1 MAELTYPGV
10 YINEFEPAAPIVG
23 VGTSTAAF
31 LGPAA
36 DGPVLEPKKITN
48 WKAFLDN
55 YAGAKGLP
63 LDGAFYLWY
72 AVRGFFENGGAVC
85 YVVRVSNAGFDS
97 VELTDRATD
106 FPGPP
111 PAPAADQKTLV
122 IRARTAG
129 DLNPP
134 IAVQVTNSNVL
145 PSGANGAR
153 VYRPGA
159 TIQASGSD
167 YLQADDADD
176 ARRFMRGDEI
186 TWAGIGA
193 HEVSPAVVDH
203 VDGKRIFLQ
212 AALVDGPYNAGAIRL
227 ADLVHDRSRVFRLDK
242 GGELLGAGS
251 VVTLTQ
257 AASGA
262 NPAVSETGVVQ
273 SVQLERIPATLTAPG
288 FTTHRI
294 TLRKPVGQDVSLTR
308 ATPVSSP
315 VFGIV
320 VDRAAAGLTPVYH
333 QDYTDLSMDPLHP
346 RYFATVVAADDKRIV
361 DAESYDPPDSWPP
374 PPYNQPR
381 ATVAAQNLGGG
392 AAEDLQALNVAD
404 YQRALETLESID
416 DVNFAAI
423 PDRQD
428 ADVQLA
434 LLAHCE
440 RMKDRVAIF
449 DSRRGLPP
457 FGPGSVETQRAS
469 LDSGGGYGALYYPWL
484 QVADASG
491 NGHKFVP
498 PSGHMAGV
506 WARTDEERGVHKS
519 PAGEKATVS
528 GAIGV
533 SQPMSDIDQG
543 QLNLKGINVIRVF
556 KPGGRPV
563 VWGARTTATD
573 TVWQYLSV
581 RRLFLYL
588 EESVADGIAWAVF
601 EPNNLQLWQGLK
613 RTIGDFL
620 EGAWRDGALF
630 GDLPKHA
637 FYVRIDDVLNPFSE
651 QALGRLHIEIG
662 ARPAYPAEF
671 IVVRIGIWDGG
682 SEVTES

>member
-1 MAELTYPGV
+1 MTY
-10 YINEFEPAAPIVG
+10 
-23 VGTSTAAF
+23 
-31 LGPAA
+31 
-36 DGPVLEPKKITN
+36 
-48 WKAFLDN
+48 
-55 YAGAKGLP
+55 
-63 LDGAFYLWY
+63 
-72 AVRGFFENGGAVC
+72 
-85 YVVRVSNAGFDS
+85 
-97 VELTDRATD
+97 
-106 FPGPP
+106 
-111 PAPAADQKTLV
+111 
-122 IRARTAG
+122 
-129 DLNPP
+129 
-134 IAVQVTNSNVL
+134 
-145 PSGANGAR
+145 
-153 VYRPGA
+153 
-159 TIQASGSD
+159 
-167 YLQADDADD
+167 
-176 ARRFMRGDEI
+176 
-186 TWAGIGA
+186 
-193 HEVSPAVVDH
+193 
-203 VDGKRIFLQ
+203 
-212 AALVDGPYNAGAIRL
+212 
-227 ADLVHDRSRVFRLDK
+227 
-242 GGELLGAGS
+242 
-251 VVTLTQ
+251 
-257 AASGA
+257 
-262 NPAVSETGVVQ
+262 
-273 SVQLERIPATLTAPG
+273 
-288 FTTHRI
+288 RI
-294 TLRKPVGQDVSLTR
+294 TLRKPVGQDVPLTK
-308 ATPVSSP
+308 ATPVDSP

-320 VDRAAAGLTPVYH
+320 VDRAAAGSTPAYH

-346 RYFATVVAADDKRIV
+346 RYFATVVAADDERIV
-361 DAESYDPPDSWPP
+361 DAESYDPPVSWPP

-381 ATVAAQNLGGG
+381 ATAAAQNLGGG
-392 AAEDLQALNVAD
+392 AAENLQALNVAD
-404 YQRALETLESID
+404 YQRALETLEAID
-416 DVNFAAI
+416 DVNFVAT

-434 LLAHCE
+434 SLAHCE
-440 RMKDRVAIF
+440 RMQDRVAIF
-449 DSRRGLPP
+449 DSRRGLPM

-491 NGHKFVP
+491 NGHLLVP
-498 PSGHMAGV
+498 PSGHVAGV
-506 WARTDEERGVHKS
+506 YARTDEERGVHKS

-543 QLNLKGINVIRVF
+543 QLNLQGINVIRVF

-588 EESVADGIAWAVF
+588 EESVAEGIAWAVF

-620 EGAWRDGALF
+620 EGTWREGALF
-630 GDLPKHA
+630 GDVPKHA